1 MTMTMNAKSV
11 AQPLI
16 RSGARYTVEVARCVV
31 FGVVL
36 SALCAALFFGLS
48 QGGSVTHRGLVVVLS
63 VCVFPVLYA
72 LVGHQRGLGRALAS
86 LTRSHGGLLYDHTLG
101 RFIETLEARRPG
113 AFATAV
119 TSPQRLVQ
127 AFRTY
132 LHESPAMPRLI
143 RRVAVRYVTGLGEQ
157 LDASVLARENMLV
170 DGRVNPAALKHWAVE
185 RMHGQFMP
193 SWNGFGIVFGLQ
205 ALAIGALTWA
215 SR

>member
-1 MTMTMNAKSV
+1 
-11 AQPLI
+11 
-16 RSGARYTVEVARCVV
+16 
-31 FGVVL
+31 
-36 SALCAALFFGLS
+36 
-48 QGGSVTHRGLVVVLS
+48 
-63 VCVFPVLYA
+63 
-72 LVGHQRGLGRALAS
+72 
-86 LTRSHGGLLYDHTLG
+86 
-101 RFIETLEARRPG
+101 
-113 AFATAV
+113 
-119 TSPQRLVQ
+119 
-127 AFRTY
+127 
-132 LHESPAMPRLI
+132 MPRLI

>member
-1 MTMTMNAKSV
+1 MSMNATSI

-16 RSGARYTVEVARCVV
+16 RSGARYTVEVARCIV
-31 FGVVL
+31 FGAVA
-36 SALCAALFFGLS
+36 SALCAAVFFGVS
-48 QGGSVTHRGLVVVLS
+48 EHGGVAHRGLVVVLS
-63 VCVFPVLYA
+63 VLVFPVLYG

-86 LTRSHGGLLYDHTLG
+86 LTRSHGGFLYDHTLG

-143 RRVAVRYVTGLGEQ
+143 RRVAVRYVTGLGAQ
-157 LDASVLARENMLV
+157 LDPSVLARENMLI

-185 RMHGQFMP
+185 RMQGQFMP
-193 SWNGFGIVFGLQ
+193 TWKGFGIVFGLQ
-205 ALAIGALTWA
+205 VAAIGALTWV